1 MPRDVFRVKY
11 YRHGADVLIRPSGP
25 LNELTS
31 IRLLRPILTLV
42 KKGVTSLIVDL
53 SLVTSIDS
61 AGLETLQ
68 EANDLIKGVDQPSL
82 RLVVLPDSWIERQL
96 RESDLWRLFR
106 IYSTPE
112 QAWDA
117 VSTEMDSEEPAGKTL
132 EFDEE
137 LNFTVSRDVVED
149 VVVYA
154 IDGELDLEEVRRL
167 KNVLMDDLNS
177 GNIRVVLDMRW
188 VRFIDSSALGLFANM
203 GKRFQDKGGD
213 LRFANI
219 NPQTRRV
226 FKVFRLDRLF
236 RDFGTL
242 EEAIRSYRSGDPHGA
257 KNQPAT

>member
-11 YRHGADVLIRPSGP
+11 YRHGADVLIRPCGP

-53 SLVTSIDS
+53 GLVTSIDS

-117 VSTEMDSEEPAGKTL
+117 VSTEIDSEEPAGKTL

-137 LNFTVSRDVVED
+137 LNFTVSRDVVGD

-167 KNVLMDDLNS
+167 KNVLMEDLHS

-188 VRFIDSSALGLFANM
+188 VGFIDSSALGLFANM
-203 GKRFQDKGGD
+203 GKKFQDKGGD

-219 NPQTRRV
+219 NAQTRRV

-242 EEAIRSYRSGDPHGA
+242 EEAIRSYRSGDPHGT
-257 KNQPAT
+257 KDQPAS

>member
-1 MPRDVFRVKY
+1 MPRDNFSVKY
-11 YRHGADVLIRPSGP
+11 YRHGADVLVRPSGP

-31 IRLLRPILTLV
+31 IRLLRPILALI

-53 SLVTSIDS
+53 SLVTSIDFS
-61 AGLETLQ
+61 GLETLQ
-68 EANDLIKGVDQPSL
+68 EANDVIRGMDQPSL
-82 RLVVLPDSWIERQL
+82 RLVVVPDSAIEREL
-96 RESDLWRLFR
+96 KESDLWRLFR
-106 IYSTPE
+106 TYSTPE
-112 QAWDA
+112 QAWNA
-117 VSTEMDSEEPAGKTL
+117 ASTEIESEETAGKTI

-137 LNFTVSRDVVED
+137 LYFTVSRDIEGD
-149 VVVYA
+149 VVVYT
-154 IDGELDLEEVRRL
+154 IDGELDLEEVRQL

-219 NPQTRRV
+219 NQQTRRV
-226 FKVFRLDRLF
+226 FTVFRLDRLF

-242 EEAIRSYRSGDPHGA
+242 EEAIRSYRSGDPQRT
-257 KNQPAT
+257 NNNPAS